1 MRSYNSI
8 ERMMG
13 GIKMN
18 KKQAFIIAT
27 LLVLIV
33 CAGILATKVNS
44 PLYVNGNDLGGQK
57 STFSLNNNKTSS
69 SATDFFVEQK
79 SNREHANATTTA
91 NLKALIDDQNASK
104 EQRDAASK
112 KYMTVTMAFQNEQKI
127 EASLKAKSFEEAVC
141 TINDDKVS
149 VIVKSKE
156 KLTDKQVKQIQDVVM
171 SITKIKDV
179 EIDYRQ

>member
-1 MRSYNSI
+1 
-8 ERMMG
+8 
-13 GIKMN
+13 MN

-57 STFSLNNNKTSS
+57 STFSLNNNSKTSNS
-69 SATDFFVEQK
+69 KADFFVEQK
-79 SNREHANATTTA
+79 SNRERTNATTLA

-104 EQRDAASK
+104 DQKDAASK
-112 KYMTVTMAFQNEQKI
+112 KYTTVTMAFQNEQKI
-127 EASLKAKSFEEAVC
+127 EASLKAKNYEEAVC

-156 KLTDKQVKQIQDVVM
+156 KLTDKQAKQIQDVVIG
-171 SITKIKDV
+171 ITKIKDV
-179 EIDYRQ
+179 EIDYKQ